1 MWHHRIPWG
10 VFATMAPAYASE
22 VCPTVLRGYLTV
34 YVNLTWAFG
43 QLVGAGVQSALSG
56 STTEWAYRIPFAIQ
70 WVWPLPIALL
80 AYCAPESP
88 WHLIRTGNS
97 EAALRSIERL
107 SPTKTESEHKAQL
120 AMMQHTNQLE
130 MDISAGTSY
139 WDCFKGI
146 DRRRTEIV
154 CMVCDGLTAQPPRF
168 SPLTLTRF
176 LLLSLSVVVPWV
188 EPLHSSSFK
197 LAFPRPFRSR

>member
-1 MWHHRIPWG
+1 
-10 VFATMAPAYASE
+10 MAPAYASE

-43 QLVGAGVQSALSG
+43 QLVGAGVQSGVSG
-56 STTEWAYRIPFAIQ
+56 ITTEWAYRIPFAIQ
-70 WVWPLPIALL
+70 WAWPLPIAVL
-80 AYCAPESP
+80 AYFAPESP
-88 WHLIRTGNS
+88 WHLIRTGDD
-97 EAALRSIERL
+97 EGALRSIKRL
-107 SPTKTESEHKAQL
+107 SPTKTECEHKAQL

-154 CMVCDGLTAQPPRF
+154 CMVCINRHF
-168 SPLTLTRF
+168 NYHYS
-176 LLLSLSVVVPWV
+176 
-188 EPLHSSSFK
+188 HH
-197 LAFPRPFRSR
+197 

>member
-1 MWHHRIPWG
+1 MAYRIPWG

-43 QLVGAGVQSALSG
+43 QLVGAGVQSALSS

-88 WHLIRTGNS
+88 WYLIRTGNS
-97 EAALRSIERL
+97 EGALSSIKRL
-107 SPTKTESEHKAQL
+107 SPTKTECEHRAQL

-154 CMVCDGLTAQPPRF
+154 CMVCAKSTARLSGL
-168 SPLTLTRF
+168 SPLTLTRS
-176 LLLSLSVVVPWV
+176 LLLNLSVVVPWV
-188 EPLHSSSFK
+188 GLLRTSLFRLVS
-197 LAFPRPFRSR
+197 LRLFRSR